1 MSELVEFKNTVA
13 AHIKQNKIIDDVV
26 EIIVKIPDFL
36 KLKMDPEIVN
46 YCCNV
51 VENLIKKEDK
61 KEINKLN
68 LVTSILIKA
77 WDLKEE
83 ADLDYIIKQI
93 KFVVNNNQVKK
104 ISKSKKY
111 KKYIKDWIVRRLV

>member
-26 EIIVKIPDFL
+26 EIITKIPDFA

-61 KEINKLN
+61 KEISKIN
-68 LVTSILIKA
+68 LVTTILIKV

-83 ADLDYIIKQI
+83 TDLDYIIKQI

-111 KKYIKDWIVRRLV
+111 KKYVKDWIIRRLS

>member
-46 YCCNV
+46 YCCNI
-51 VENLIKKEDK
+51 VENLFIKEYK
-61 KEINKLN
+61 KVINKLN

-83 ADLDYIIKQI
+83 TDLDYIIKQI

-111 KKYIKDWIVRRLV
+111 KKYIKDWIVKKLL